1 MDVSKKFGYRLQRIR
16 LTKSITQEQLANKIQ
31 KTTHYIS
38 DLENGKRKPNLNTLL
53 DLIAALEITPNEL
66 FCDFFEVVDKDTTEM
81 IQLMSEIPLEYRP
94 FYLDFLR
101 NYKKMLNIR
110 KK

>member
-1 MDVSKKFGYRLQRIR
+1 MDTSKKFGARLQKIR
-16 LTKSITQEQLANKIQ
+16 LSKSITQEELAYKIE

-38 DLENGKRKPNLNTLL
+38 DIENGKRKPNLNTVI
-53 DLIAALEITPNEL
+53 DLFVALEVTPNEL
-66 FCDFFEVVDKDTTEM
+66 FCDFYEDKERDLTEM
-81 IQLMSEIPLEYRP
+81 IRLMLDIPVEYRP

>member
-1 MDVSKKFGYRLQRIR
+1 LDVSKKFGYRLQRIR
-16 LTKSITQEQLANKIQ
+16 HSKSITQEELAYKVE

-38 DLENGKRKPNLNTLL
+38 DIENGKRKPNLNTLL

-66 FCDFFEVVDKDTTEM
+66 FCDFFEIEDKEITEM
-81 IQLMSEIPLEYRP
+81 IQLMSEIPIEYRP